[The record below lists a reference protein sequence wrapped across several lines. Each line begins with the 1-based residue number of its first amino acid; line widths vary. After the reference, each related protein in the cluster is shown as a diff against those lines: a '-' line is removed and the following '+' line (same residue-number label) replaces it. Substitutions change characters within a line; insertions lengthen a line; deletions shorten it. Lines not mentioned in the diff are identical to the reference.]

1 MAIRRREIQDIVPP
15 SRRGKPSQVPEP
27 RSSRKP
33 KINSYNTGTM
43 RRESHTS
50 RFGLWVIALL
60 ALAGLGLALSLLFS
74 GAKITVFPKQQ
85 DILVN
90 ATFTAVSEPLIGE
103 LGYEV
108 MTLSKTETLIVPA
121 TGEEEASLHASG
133 RIVIFNDYNTAS
145 QRLIKNT
152 RFETNDGLIF
162 RIRDSITVPGQS
174 VKDGVT
180 VPGSI
185 EVTVY
190 ADEVGDDYNIGLT
203 DFTIPGFKGSPRF
216 EGFFARS
223 KTAMTGGFVGTRL
236 TVDPVVLEEKRV
248 EIRTK
253 IREQLLAEAF
263 LQKPDGFQLH
273 ESGVFIEFE
282 SLPNREQGDEAVE
295 IVEKATLYGIL
306 FDEQGF
312 AQYIARNTLAGFDE
326 ERVRLRDPADLTIT
340 IEDGENQPWE
350 QDTIRVSVQGNTT
363 VIFIFNEDA
372 LRADLAGRSKG
383 ALTTVLSGYPSI
395 ERAEAVV
402 RPFWKRS
409 FPEADDI
416 KIIEMLDE

>member
-1 MAIRRREIQDIVPP
+1 MAIRRREVQDIVPP
-15 SRRGKPSQVPEP
+15 SRRARMAPVTES
-27 RSSRKP
+27 RSSQKP
-33 KINSYNTGTM
+33 KINSYDTGTM
-43 RRESHTS
+43 RRENRGS

-85 DILVN
+85 DILVS
-90 ATFTAVSEPLIGE
+90 ATFTAVSDPLTGE

-108 MTLSKTETLIVPA
+108 MTLSKTETLVVPA
-121 TGEEEASLHASG
+121 TGKETASLNASG
-133 RIVIFNDYNTAS
+133 RIVVFNDYNTAS

-152 RFETNDGLIF
+152 RFETVDGLIF
-162 RIRDSITVPGQS
+162 RIRDSVTVPGQS
-174 VKDGVT
+174 VKNGVT

-190 ADEVGDDYNIGLT
+190 ADEVGNDYNIGLT

-236 TVDPVVLEEKRV
+236 TVDPVVLEEKKV
-248 EIRTK
+248 EIRAK

-263 LQKPDGFQLH
+263 LQKPDGFQLY

-282 SLPNREQGDEAVE
+282 SLPNQDRGDEAIE
-295 IVEKATLYGIL
+295 IVEKATLYGII

-312 AQYIARNTLAGFDE
+312 ARHIARNTLAGFDE
-326 ERVRLRDPADLTIT
+326 ERVRLKDPTALIIT
-340 IEDGENQPWE
+340 IEDRENQPWE

-363 VIFIFNEDA
+363 VIFVFNEDT
-372 LRADLAGRSKG
+372 LRADLAGRSKD

-395 ERAEAVV
+395 DRAEAVV

-416 KIIEMLDE
+416 KIVEMLDE